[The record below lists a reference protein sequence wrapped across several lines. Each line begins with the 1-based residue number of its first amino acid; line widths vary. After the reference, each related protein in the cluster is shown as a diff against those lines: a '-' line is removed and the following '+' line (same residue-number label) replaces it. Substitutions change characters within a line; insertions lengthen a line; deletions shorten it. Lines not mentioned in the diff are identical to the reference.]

1 MAMEQ
6 FYLEEGFPFHSR
18 KLEQMKEFL
27 KSFDLTYDSQIQYS
41 VFLKTA
47 SGKLAGCGSRHE
59 NTLKCIAIN
68 PAFQGEGCLQLIM
81 TLLVKNAFEQGISHL
96 FLFTKPMYKQMF
108 SDMGFY
114 TITETN
120 DMLLMENRKN
130 GILQYLREEAKKLPA
145 YEGSSIGSIVMNA
158 NPFTCGHQYLV
169 ETAAKACD
177 YLHVFVLS
185 TDSSEFP
192 SDVRLKLVEQGC
204 AHLPNVFVH
213 GSSDYLISHATFPDY
228 FLKDK
233 AAATE
238 KAAVLD
244 LQIFGTYFKD
254 TFHITG
260 RFVGEEPFSLITR
273 AYNEQMKKILPSFDI
288 EVTEIPRC
296 QKDNTIISATFVR
309 QKFLEGEYSLL
320 KEFVPPSTYNYLIS
334 PAGKELRNSLLA
346 KEAISGASL

>member
-1 MAMEQ
+1 MATEQ

-18 KLEQMKEFL
+18 KLEQIKDFL
-27 KSFDLTYDSQIQYS
+27 KGFDLTYDSQIQYS

-68 PAFQGEGCLQLIM
+68 PDFQGEGCLQIIITQLI
-81 TLLVKNAFEQGISHL
+81 KNAFEQGISHL

-114 TITETN
+114 SITETP
-120 DMLLMENRKN
+120 DMLLMENRKD
-130 GILQYLREEAKKLPA
+130 GIRQYLKEETKNIPDCTDC
-145 YEGSSIGSIVMNA
+145 SIGSIVMNA
-158 NPFTCGHQYLV
+158 NPFTNGHKYLV
-169 ETAAKACD
+169 ETAAKSCD

-192 SDVRLKLVEQGC
+192 SDIRLELVKQGC
-204 AHLPNVFVH
+204 AHLSNVSVH

-233 AAATE
+233 ATATE

-244 LQIFGTYFKD
+244 LQIFGSYFKEA
-254 TFHITG
+254 FHITH

-273 AYNEQMKKILPSFDI
+273 TYNEQMKKILPSFDI
-288 EVTEIPRC
+288 IVTEIPRC
-296 QKDNTIISATFVR
+296 KKNNTVISATFVR
-309 QKFLEGEYSLL
+309 QKFLEGDFLLL
-320 KEFVPPSTYNYLIS
+320 KDFVPKITYDFLIS
-334 PAGKELRNSLLA
+334 PKGSELRNQLLTT
-346 KEAISGASL
+346 GATL